1 MRVVCGGGQG
11 TRALDRRM
19 AMAQVITFYIPERY
33 KKRSKWIPPEEKGK
47 LINFPLL
54 ERKSA

>member
-1 MRVVCGGGQG
+1 M
-11 TRALDRRM
+11 DRRM
-19 AMAQVITFYIPERY
+19 AMAQVITFYVPERY

-47 LINFPLL
+47 LINFPLF

>member
-1 MRVVCGGGQG
+1 VDRAQELWIGG
-11 TRALDRRM
+11 M

-47 LINFPLL
+47 LIDFPLL